1 MNFEIKGKLIEKS
14 KVKQIS
20 DTFKVREFV
29 IENTETVAGRD
40 FTEMIKFQL
49 VQDKCSLVEDI
60 QKGESI
66 KVNFNIRGRK
76 WEKDGRSGY
85 MTNLDAWRIEKTA
98 ATAATSQDAKSENNT
113 STEPDLE
120 EKEVDD
126 LPF

>member
-14 KVKQIS
+14 NVKQIS

-60 QKGESI
+60 QKGDSI

-85 MTNLDAWRIEKTA
+85 MTNLDAWRIEKSDSTS
-98 ATAATSQDAKSENNT
+98 TTSQDVKIE
-113 STEPDLE
+113 EIDLE
-120 EKEVDD
+120 EKEGDD
-126 LPF
+126 LEF

>member
-14 KVKQIS
+14 NVKQIS

-60 QKGESI
+60 QKGDSI

-85 MTNLDAWRIEKTA
+85 MTNLDAWRIEKSDSTS
-98 ATAATSQDAKSENNT
+98 ATSQDEKTENAPLE
-113 STEPDLE
+113 EPDLE
-120 EKEVDD
+120 EKEGDD